1 MYKETLKKD
10 LVNGASNTGIPIA
23 PTAVQAESKINRICD
38 AFLEVLERRGN
49 AQLQNII
56 TAYVCKSPPDLE
68 GGLGIVARLL
78 GKNSLICQYG
88 C

>member
-1 MYKETLKKD
+1 MYKETLKK
-10 LVNGASNTGIPIA
+10 NSANRTSNTEIPIV

-38 AFLEVLERRGN
+38 AFLEVLEMRGN

-78 GKNSLICQYG
+78 GKNPLICQYV